1 MLLIITKIKINT
13 FPIMILRK
21 ILLVMIILKIFQM
34 II

>member
-21 ILLVMIILKIFQM
+21 ILLVMILLKIFQM